1 MVVVQSI
8 CSTPR
13 RFLVC
18 LATLILIFVCATQ
31 AVRAWNL
38 RSTPERIA
46 AGKALFT
53 HEWQANDSL
62 CGDGDGLG
70 PVFNAT
76 SCVKCHS
83 QGGIGGSGG
92 RDENVL
98 TFQVA
103 PNDTRTQVISHV
115 VHTSAIAEEFQESRE
130 SVTEL
135 FPVIPNATRV
145 INGCTVRFEDFDPV
159 IFESVNSPAL
169 FGIGL
174 LDDVSNLKIS
184 LLNAQRMSAKIK
196 REFAGDFSGNG
207 IGFARKLPGGKI
219 GKFGWKGQFATVEE
233 FVASACAME
242 IGLSNEMSAQPVPK
256 SHCEDSSAKPD
267 MTREQLHELVCYI
280 KSLPAPVQLLPDDEV
295 ALERVVHGEQLFNEV
310 GCADCHVRDF
320 GNVSGVYTDFH
331 LYSLQDPDVPG
342 GAGYGIAREPDDPF
356 AFPDSEPLPNQW
368 KTPPLWGVADSAP
381 YFHDGGSPTLES
393 AIARHKGQ
401 ARFSLEQYEELTEDE
416 RRQLVEF
423 LKTLRAPTPSL

>member
-1 MVVVQSI
+1 VVVVQTF

-18 LATLILIFVCATQ
+18 VASLILILICATQ
-31 AVRAWNL
+31 AVRAWHL
-38 RSTPERIA
+38 RPTPEKIA
-46 AGKALFT
+46 AGEALFT
-53 HEWQANDSL
+53 HDWQPNDPM
-62 CGDGDGLG
+62 CGEGDGLG
-70 PVFNAT
+70 PVYNAT

-98 TFQVA
+98 AFQVV
-103 PNDTRTQVISHV
+103 PDDTRIKVVSHT
-115 VHTSAIAEEFQESRE
+115 VHTAAISEELQESRA
-130 SVTEL
+130 SVTDL

-159 IFESVNSPAL
+159 IFEHVNSPAL

-184 LLNAQRMSAKIK
+184 LLNARRMSAKIK

-207 IGFARKLPGGKI
+207 IGFARKLRGGKI

-242 IGLSNEMSAQPVPK
+242 IGLSNEMSAQPVPQA
-256 SHCEDSSAKPD
+256 HHQDASAKPD
-267 MTREQLHELVCYI
+267 MTRQQLHELVCFI
-280 KSLPAPVQLLPDDEV
+280 KSLPAPVQVLPDDEL
-295 ALERVVHGEQLFNEV
+295 ARERVIHGEALFNQV
-310 GCADCHVRDF
+310 GCSDCHVRDF
-320 GNVSGVYTDFH
+320 GNVSGVFTDFH
-331 LYSLQDPDVPG
+331 LYSLQDPDIPG
-342 GAGYGIAREPDDPF
+342 SSGYGISREPNDPF
-356 AFPDSEPLPNQW
+356 RFPNSEPLPDQW

-381 YFHDGGSPTLES
+381 YFHDGASLTLES
-393 AIARHKGQ
+393 AIGRHKGQ
-401 ARFSLEQYEELTEDE
+401 AKFSLQQYEELIAEE
-416 RRQLVEF
+416 RSQIVEF
-423 LKTLRAPTPSL
+423 LKSLRAPTPSM